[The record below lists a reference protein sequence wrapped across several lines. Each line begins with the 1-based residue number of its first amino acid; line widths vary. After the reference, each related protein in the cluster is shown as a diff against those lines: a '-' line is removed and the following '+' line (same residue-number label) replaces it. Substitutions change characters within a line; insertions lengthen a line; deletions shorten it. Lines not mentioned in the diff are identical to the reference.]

1 MVEILGKQL
10 SECKSVAHPNL
21 KSKLS
26 RLLLTES
33 KQTVV
38 ESTKTRGEQA
48 GSTGHRFLC
57 LECQIQQL

>member
-1 MVEILGKQL
+1 MVGILGKPL
-10 SECKSVAHPNL
+10 SECKSVPNL